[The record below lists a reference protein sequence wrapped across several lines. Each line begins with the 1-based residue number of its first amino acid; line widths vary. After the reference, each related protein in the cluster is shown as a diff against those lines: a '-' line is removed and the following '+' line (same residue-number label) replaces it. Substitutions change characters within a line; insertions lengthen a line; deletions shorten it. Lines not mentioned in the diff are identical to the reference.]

1 MNHSLSSPLAQY
13 FSLMV
18 GAGQYSS
25 PTAHVTGGADCISAA
40 DLAGLRALLPQVLV
54 KAAGIPDSDR
64 LRRRVE
70 ILAGFLQETPP
81 ATGSVAQREAAFVL
95 YYFLKGFDLI
105 PDSIP
110 EIGLMDDALLVET
123 AFRRNAHELRA
134 HWAAR
139 GRAWPEDV

>member
-1 MNHSLSSPLAQY
+1 
-13 FSLMV
+13 
-18 GAGQYSS
+18 
-25 PTAHVTGGADCISAA
+25 AHVTGGADCINAA

-54 KAAGIPDSDR
+54 KAAGIQDSSR

-70 ILAGFLQETPP
+70 LLATFLQEAPP
-81 ATGSVAQREAAFVL
+81 AAGSAAQREAAFVL

-123 AFRRNAHELRA
+123 AFRRNAYEFRA
-134 HWAAR
+134 HWAER
-139 GRAWPEDV
+139 GRTWPEDV

>member
-1 MNHSLSSPLAQY
+1 MNHSLSAPLAHY

-25 PTAHVTGGADCISAA
+25 PTTHVTGGADCISTA
-40 DLAGLRALLPQVLV
+40 DLTGLRALLPQVLV
-54 KAAGIPDSDR
+54 KAAGIRDSER

-70 ILAGFLQETPP
+70 LLASFLQETPVS
-81 ATGSVAQREAAFVL
+81 ADAVAQREAAFVL

-139 GRAWPEDV
+139 GRAWTEDV